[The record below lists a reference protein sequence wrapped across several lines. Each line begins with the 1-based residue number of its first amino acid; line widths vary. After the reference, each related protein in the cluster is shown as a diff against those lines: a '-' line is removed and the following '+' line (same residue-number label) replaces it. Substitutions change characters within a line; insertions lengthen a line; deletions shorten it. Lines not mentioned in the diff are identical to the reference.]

1 MQTQPVNDIEAVLG
15 RFQAWA
21 GVRNAVEAK
30 TGIRE
35 LSEEEALRSNRYRW
49 KGAHHNATLK
59 ETDVDLGGAAEPA
72 PERVKAG
79 DGKRD
84 IAKKAIARKG
94 AVKRVAATGSETRKG
109 EPALRTASA
118 AKKTKAAP
126 EFRETLAEAVR
137 PAEVLAVAQS
147 VEVSRQLGISV
158 RLSPAERA
166 LIRTRAAEAGISASA
181 YIRQCALE
189 VEQLRAQV
197 RQAIAAMERG
207 GAAQTAAPA
216 PGIFVSLVR
225 RFFPRREPTLAL
237 RA

>member
-49 KGAHHNATLK
+49 KGAHHNAALQ
-59 ETDVDLGGAAEPA
+59 ETDLRTAEPA

-79 DGKRD
+79 DGKRA
-84 IAKKAIARKG
+84 IAKKTMARKG
-94 AVKRVAATGSETRKG
+94 AVKRAAAATPEVRKD

-118 AKKTKAAP
+118 AKKITKAAP
-126 EFRETLAEAVR
+126 EFREALAEAVR
-137 PAEVLAVAQS
+137 PAEVLSVTHP
-147 VEVSRQLGISV
+147 VEVSRQLGITV
-158 RLSPAERA
+158 RLSPTERA
-166 LIRTRAAEAGISASA
+166 LIRTRAAEAGISGSA

-197 RQAIAAMERG
+197 RQAIAVMERG
-207 GAAQTAAPA
+207 GSAQTAAPA
-216 PGIFVSLVR
+216 PGIFVRLVR
-225 RFFPRREPTLAL
+225 RFFPRREPALAL